1 MRGHGVSPAPQE
13 VFQLHGVTQKHVG
26 ELGSYEQFGGLFS
39 GFIFWLLL
47 RLTPIAPRGAVAPGG
62 AVSWVIGFSSVF
74 RPSLLVGPSL
84 GSWGFFR
91 VKAF

>member
-13 VFQLHGVTQKHVG
+13 VFQLRGVTQKHVG

-47 RLTPIAPRGAVAPGG
+47 RLTPIAPGG
-62 AVSWVIGFSSVF
+62 AVSWAIGFSSMF
-74 RPSLLVGPSL
+74 RPSLPAGLSP
-84 GSWGFFR
+84 GS
-91 VKAF
+91 